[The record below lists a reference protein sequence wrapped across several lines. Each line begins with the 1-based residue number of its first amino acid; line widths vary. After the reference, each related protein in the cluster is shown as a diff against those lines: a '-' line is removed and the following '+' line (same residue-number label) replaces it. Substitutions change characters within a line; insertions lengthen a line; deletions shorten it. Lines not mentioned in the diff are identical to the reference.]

1 MLLITGGTGF
11 IGKYI
16 VQEFLSAGYDI
27 RLLVRNPAKRTLP
40 SWSNLV
46 EIAEGDI
53 LDQLSLEKA
62 LDGVTEVVHAAGKV
76 SFWRKEKEEIMAINQ
91 GGTALLV
98 DLCLAANI
106 QKLVHVSS
114 IAAIGHRMDGGLI
127 TEDTPWGG
135 KSLSHYSL
143 SKRRAEMEVY
153 RGIAEGLQAVMVNP
167 ALVIGADS
175 NWDEGTAKMYKIVNR
190 GLSFYNP
197 GGNGFV
203 AAADVAKACRLLLEE
218 NVPNG
223 ERYLLAAENLSYQ
236 TYFSWVAEALGK
248 RPPSRKLGP
257 FLTLTV
263 GRISEFLSNL
273 TGKPPIVS
281 LETMRSGLAA
291 RAYDGSKITG
301 LEFSYQSIH
310 EVVNETARQFQADKT
325 KQA

>member
-114 IAAIGHRMDGGLI
+114 IAA
-127 TEDTPWGG
+127 
-135 KSLSHYSL
+135 
-143 SKRRAEMEVY
+143 
-153 RGIAEGLQAVMVNP
+153 
-167 ALVIGADS
+167 
-175 NWDEGTAKMYKIVNR
+175 
-190 GLSFYNP
+190 
-197 GGNGFV
+197 
-203 AAADVAKACRLLLEE
+203 
-218 NVPNG
+218 
-223 ERYLLAAENLSYQ
+223 
-236 TYFSWVAEALGK
+236 
-248 RPPSRKLGP
+248 
-257 FLTLTV
+257 
-263 GRISEFLSNL
+263 
-273 TGKPPIVS
+273 PI
-281 LETMRSGLAA
+281 
-291 RAYDGSKITG
+291 
-301 LEFSYQSIH
+301 
-310 EVVNETARQFQADKT
+310 
-325 KQA
+325 